1 MKKLLKKMA
10 TMLTALMLCVMMC
23 TGCSVLEL
31 DSYKYYHKTVVVTV
45 GDINFYMNDL
55 ITAFNNYGYQYYEN
69 NGYSMEEAI
78 KATATSMVERELLLR
93 EVIKESKTNP
103 AFALT
108 DEDEAYIR
116 EQAFTHIQDQINSFE
131 EKIRK
136 EMDVDK
142 SVVEGEEV
150 DEEEEEGLRPAKK
163 DYSATIRYIDGALV
177 RVPKTVTYASV
188 DKEDVPMHFE
198 QIITDEEISSEAM
211 TRYLK
216 GLQDNAK
223 AEGRDT
229 SESAVLLHEEER
241 LISILTKN
249 RYLEKFENYFLN
261 NLAIDYASVVEHYKT
276 QYLAQKALFDE
287 DEAAYHEAMKKYTS
301 DHVYYHPNSG
311 NEYVN
316 INHILIKFTK
326 DQTTRIANLENLG
339 YKKGTDAYK
348 AKVAEIAAETTSTFV
363 DEDGNEVTRSAEYV
377 YNTVVNYVNQ
387 ATTAKS
393 KARRFEEMMYRF
405 NDDEGNMNADFYYV
419 VNLDT
424 SVEDQMVK
432 EFADT
437 ARSLH
442 KNTAVGSVSEMII
455 TEYGYHIL
463 FNAGAVK
470 NITADIDSLTF
481 EDLFSNYTSLSENK
495 DMFNYLFDKLA
506 LDGDAYTNRTLE
518 ILGNINSA
526 LVANGT
532 TIKYYE
538 YRYENLWK

>member
-69 NGYSMEEAI
+69 NGYTMEEAI

-93 EVIKESKTNP
+93 EVIKESETNV
-103 AFALT
+103 ALKLT

-116 EQAFTHIQDQINSFE
+116 EQAFNHIQEQITSFE
-131 EKIRK
+131 DEIRE
-136 EMDVDK
+136 EMEVDK
-142 SVVEGEEV
+142 SVVEGAEDEE
-150 DEEEEEGLRPAKK
+150 DEEETLRPEKK
-163 DYSATIRYIDGALV
+163 EYQATIKYIDGTLV
-177 RVPKTVTYASV
+177 RVPNSVEYASTT
-188 DKEDVPMHFE
+188 DVPMHFE

-216 GLQDNAK
+216 TLQDNAK

-229 SESAVLLHEEER
+229 SESAVLLYEENR
-241 LISILTKN
+241 LITILTKN
-249 RYLEKFENYFLN
+249 RYLEKFENYFLA
-261 NLAIDYASVVEHYKT
+261 NLPIDYASVVEHYKT
-276 QYLAQKALFDE
+276 QYLAQKAKFEE
-287 DEAAYHEAMKKYTS
+287 DEAAYHEAMKNYTS

-326 DQTTRIANLENLG
+326 DQTTRIANLEKLG
-339 YKKGTDAYK
+339 YTKGTPAYQ
-348 AKVAEIAAETTSTFV
+348 AKLEEIASETTSTFL
-363 DEDGNEVTRSAEYV
+363 DEEGNEVTRSAAYV
-377 YNTVVNYVNQ
+377 YNTVVDYVNQ
-387 ATTAKS
+387 GTTEKS
-393 KARRFEEMMYRF
+393 KARRFEEMMYKF

-437 ARSLH
+437 ARDLY

-481 EDLFSNYTSLSENK
+481 EDLFSHYTNLSESKNL
-495 DMFNYLFDKLA
+495 FNYFYDTLS

-518 ILGNINSA
+518 ILGDIETD
-526 LVANGT
+526 LVSKGIE
-532 TIKYYE
+532 IKYYE
-538 YRYENLWK
+538 YRYEGLWK

>member
-1 MKKLLKKMA
+1 M
-10 TMLTALMLCVMMC
+10 
-23 TGCSVLEL
+23 
-31 DSYKYYHKTVVVTV
+31 
-45 GDINFYMNDL
+45 
-55 ITAFNNYGYQYYEN
+55 
-69 NGYSMEEAI
+69 
-78 KATATSMVERELLLR
+78 
-93 EVIKESKTNP
+93 
-103 AFALT
+103 
-108 DEDEAYIR
+108 
-116 EQAFTHIQDQINSFE
+116 
-131 EKIRK
+131 
-136 EMDVDK
+136 
-142 SVVEGEEV
+142 
-150 DEEEEEGLRPAKK
+150 
-163 DYSATIRYIDGALV
+163 
-177 RVPKTVTYASV
+177 
-188 DKEDVPMHFE
+188 
-198 QIITDEEISSEAM
+198 
-211 TRYLK
+211 
-216 GLQDNAK
+216 
-223 AEGRDT
+223 
-229 SESAVLLHEEER
+229 
-241 LISILTKN
+241 
-249 RYLEKFENYFLN
+249 
-261 NLAIDYASVVEHYKT
+261 
-276 QYLAQKALFDE
+276 FDE

-437 ARSLH
+437 ARSLY